1 MSQSGS
7 TYETVQISYKSGIG
21 AGFLYKTLPGRI
33 LLRGLVKTPVSKV
46 AGMVMDS
53 PASRVFVRGFVK
65 KNNINMDDYQKDKFR
80 SFNDFFVREIK
91 TENRFFPDNEHSLT
105 APCDGK
111 LSAYPITSDGV
122 FKIKNSIY
130 SIEDLLQDKSLA
142 HEFIGGLCL
151 IFRLTP
157 DDYHRYAY
165 IDDGESICRR
175 SIKGVLHTVR
185 PIAQHRYK
193 VFIRNTREYEVL
205 QTAHFGKVIQMEV
218 GAMFVGRITNHNNG
232 CTFKR
237 GDEKGMF
244 KFGGSTI
251 VMLFEKNVVT
261 LDSNII
267 SNTHNNKETIIKM
280 GCEIGEALASGR

>member
-1 MSQSGS
+1 MSQSS
-7 TYETVQISYKSGIG
+7 SIYETIQISNKSGIG

-33 LLRGLVKTPVSKV
+33 LLRCLVKTTVSKF
-46 AGMVMDS
+46 AGAVMDS

-65 KNNINMDDYQKDKFR
+65 RNNINMDDYQKDKFR
-80 SFNDFFVREIK
+80 SFNDFFVRELK
-91 TENRFFPDNEHSLT
+91 PDQRFFSDNELGLT

-122 FKIKNSIY
+122 FRIKNSVY
-130 SIEDLLQDKSLA
+130 SIEDLLQDKTLA
-142 HEFIGGLCL
+142 REYIGGLCL

-157 DDYHRYAY
+157 DDYHRYVY

-185 PIAQHRYK
+185 PIAQQRYK

-205 QTAHFGKVIQMEV
+205 QTAHFGRVIQMEV
-218 GAMFVGRITNHNNG
+218 GAMLVGRITNHNNG
-232 CTFKR
+232 HTFKR

-251 VMLFEKNVVT
+251 VMLFEKDMVT
-261 LDSNII
+261 LDSDII
-267 SNTHNNKETIIKM
+267 SNTQDNMETIIKM
-280 GCEIGEALASGR
+280 GCEIGEAPM